1 MGVLL
6 GNQTPGE
13 QTSTLDNSI
22 RYQTKTENCLTMKS
36 LKILCFILVV
46 ASIECYNT
54 NRRSRNDYRWNAIGI
69 GGSGYNPGRNGGN
82 SGYNNGRPGSN
93 SNGNG
98 GFNPGSDNGGYG
110 NSGYNNGRP
119 GSNNGNNGFNS
130 GSNNNGGYGN
140 GGHNPGSGNSNGWQ
154 NGNQGWNSGR

>member
-22 RYQTKTENCLTMKS
+22 RYQTKTENCLTMNS
-36 LKILCFILVV
+36 LKIMCFILVV

-54 NRRSRNDYRWNAIGI
+54 NRRNRNDIGWNARR
-69 GGSGYNPGRNGGN
+69 GGGGPGYNPGRNGGN

-93 SNGNG
+93 SNGNE

-110 NSGYNNGRP
+110 NSNGYNN
-119 GSNNGNNGFNS
+119 
-130 GSNNNGGYGN
+130 
-140 GGHNPGSGNSNGWQ
+140 
-154 NGNQGWNSGR
+154 

>member
-22 RYQTKTENCLTMKS
+22 RYQTLNTKNCLTMNS
-36 LKILCFILVV
+36 LKIMCFILVV

-54 NRRSRNDYRWNAIGI
+54 NRRNRNDYGWNARRGS

-82 SGYNNGRPGSN
+82 SGYSNGRPGS
-93 SNGNG
+93 S
-98 GFNPGSDNGGYG
+98 
-110 NSGYNNGRP
+110 
-119 GSNNGNNGFNS
+119 NGNNGFNS
-130 GSNNNGGYGN
+130 GSNNHGR
-140 GGHNPGSGNSNGWQ
+140 PGSNNGYNNGNSGYNNGRPSS
-154 NGNQGWNSGR
+154 NNNE